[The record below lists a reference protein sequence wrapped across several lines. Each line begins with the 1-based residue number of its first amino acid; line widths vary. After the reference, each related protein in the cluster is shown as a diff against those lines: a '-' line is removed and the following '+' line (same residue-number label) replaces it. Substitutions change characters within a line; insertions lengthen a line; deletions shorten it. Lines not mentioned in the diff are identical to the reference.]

1 MTSGTVG
8 AMMPLRRS
16 IVDSRV
22 HLRGQ
27 VWHTGSAKTQRL
39 VMCTGT
45 PVEYVLQG
53 LGLKWK
59 SPPTMVE
66 EIPANGL

>member
-1 MTSGTVG
+1 
-8 AMMPLRRS
+8 
-16 IVDSRV
+16 
-22 HLRGQ
+22 
-27 VWHTGSAKTQRL
+27 
-39 VMCTGT
+39 MCTGT